1 MAVRAGHGEM
11 PASQHE
17 MSFLVLGEGKRRRLV
32 CLEAVAAV
40 AGVEVRRG
48 GKPSGVAIAVTIGAA
63 VEFHFEQSVFAL
75 CNVALR
81 ALQAR
86 MPTLQR
92 VSGRGVLLHREEGW
106 LPTLHVVTGGALAA
120 VRALCKLSVVGIL
133 VAIHTFLEGERLLE
147 ISALMSLRATYCGVL
162 AEEGELGFR
171 VVEALA
177 YGFQVDLLPSA
188 GVVA

>member
-1 MAVRAGHGEM
+1 MAVSARHGAM
-11 PASQHE
+11 PARQHA
-17 MSFLVLGEGKRRRLV
+17 MGFLVLGKGKRRGLV

-40 AGVEVRRG
+40 AGVEVGRG
-48 GKPSGVAIAVTIGAA
+48 GKLTGVAVAVTVGAA
-63 VEFHFEQSVFAL
+63 VEFHFEQSIFAL
-75 CNVALR
+75 RNVALR

-106 LPTLHVVTGGALAA
+106 LPTLHVVTGGALPA
-120 VRALCKLSVVGIL
+120 VRPLCNLSVVGIL
-133 VAIHTFLEGERLLE
+133 VAIHTFLEGKRLLE
-147 ISALMSLRATYCGVL
+147 ISALMALRATYCGVL

-177 YGFQVDLLPSA
+177 YGLQVDLLPSA